1 MPTQRF
7 HKIGCYFPKNKDQN
21 PFLGTQASSP
31 PFKLYSSLVSSPCPR
46 NIDLAVVPWT
56 LCFLEPQGFCMCC
69 SLCLKCSSP
78 YACLPRAS
86 TSSSR
91 KIPSSFWYG
100 PSWDRE
106 PHNMLPHRSGPP
118 LTCEQDTTKRRH
130 FCSTVAVEF
139 SFVGFLFFLLLSF
152 FFFQWEEYFN
162 EPFESCKDEAHD
174 LKKGWL
180 RQGPQD
186 ALYTIAKGCLHA
198 GRSGLWRRIFG
209 FLFFVRKGLVESE
222 SMFGDLQKE
231 ILNRTNSRNMTAEL
245 RKMVSIHGHLR
256 KATANKH
263 YE

>member
-118 LTCEQDTTKRRH
+118 LACEQDTTKRRH

-139 SFVGFLFFLLLSF
+139 IFVGFRFFLLLSF
-152 FFFQWEEYFN
+152 FFSTGKNTLMSPLSLVKMKPMTSSLQGMVKTGSPRCSVYPCKGLPSCWKEWIMEENF
-162 EPFESCKDEAHD
+162 
-174 LKKGWL
+174 
-180 RQGPQD
+180 
-186 ALYTIAKGCLHA
+186 CL
-198 GRSGLWRRIFG
+198 
-209 FLFFVRKGLVESE
+209 LFFCEERIGRKLKHVWGFTERDSE
-222 SMFGDLQKE
+222 
-231 ILNRTNSRNMTAEL
+231 
-245 RKMVSIHGHLR
+245 
-256 KATANKH
+256 
-263 YE
+263 